1 MVPGFLRLQGPYL
14 NLSFLFYISPFCGV
28 MYVHSG
34 EYVVVFD
41 CVCILNVFPNLIFV
55 NFIEDTLHA
64 IKSTH

>member
-1 MVPGFLRLQGPYL
+1 MIHGFLRLQGPNL
-14 NLSFLFYISPFCGV
+14 NLSFLFYISPFYGV